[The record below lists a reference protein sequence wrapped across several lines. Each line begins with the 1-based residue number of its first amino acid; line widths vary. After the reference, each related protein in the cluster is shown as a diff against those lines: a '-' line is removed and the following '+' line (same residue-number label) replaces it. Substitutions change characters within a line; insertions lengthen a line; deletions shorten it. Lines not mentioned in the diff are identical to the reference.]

1 VILAAAGWSG
11 VTLGFVSSVALVVFG
26 FRAVRSP
33 ERARRSQ
40 LQQPVHGMV
49 AGAALAFGALELA
62 LLTDDF
68 AVSFVAANSSRATP
82 TLFKLTAAWS
92 ALEGSIVLWIAVLA
106 GFTAAVLRQ
115 VRSVDDRLGTG
126 ALAIM
131 GLVGVFFFG
140 LVSTVANPFEVLAQP
155 PADGPGPNALLQNHL
170 LVAIHPPLLYLGYVG
185 FTVPFAFAMSAL
197 LTGTP
202 GVDWLRRTRRA
213 NLVAWSFLAAGL
225 VVGAWWSYEV
235 LGWGGYWAWDPV
247 ENAALIPW
255 LVATAFVHSSVVQVR
270 RGILQSWNFVLVLA
284 TFALTIL
291 GTFLTR
297 SSVVASVHSFTQS
310 PVGPA
315 LLGFFVVVVAG
326 GFTLFA
332 LRAPRLAS
340 PDRLESLASR
350 EGAFL
355 VNNLLL
361 SLFAF
366 VVLLGTLY
374 PVFVEAFTGAQT
386 SVGRPFFDRMAV
398 PISFAL
404 LLAMGVGPFTPYRA
418 ANGRLLWA
426 RLRAALLAGSLVSA
440 GLVMA
445 GVRSVAVVAVAL
457 LATAIATASLRQL
470 LTTAPDRRP
479 ASLLRL
485 VRKQRGYW
493 GGQLSHLGL
502 VLLALG
508 IAVSADLSERT
519 TATLGQG
526 ESVEFGGY
534 TLTYTGNHTNQ
545 LPYRT
550 EVVAELEI
558 RDGDDLVRQAGPS
571 LNQYPNQQQAV
582 ATPSV
587 WSTPREDIY
596 VALTSL
602 EEGQVSLSLYRY
614 PLMWTLWAGGL
625 LVAAGGFWAISGR
638 RRRAAVPSVSSPV
651 VEVTSAPPVAASAA
665 DVTAERSSGSEE
677 GHDRV

>member
-11 VTLGFVSSVALVVFG
+11 VMLGLASSIALTVFA
-26 FRAVRSP
+26 FRALHAP
-33 ERARRSQ
+33 HRARRGQ
-40 LQQPVHGMV
+40 LQQPVMGMV
-49 AGAALAFGALELA
+49 TGAAVAFGALELA

-68 AVSFVAANSSRATP
+68 AVSFVAGNSSQATP
-82 TLFKLTAAWS
+82 VLFKLTAAWS

-106 GFTAAVLRQ
+106 GFTAVVLRQ
-115 VRSVDDRLGTG
+115 VRSVEDRLGIG
-126 ALAIM
+126 ALGVM
-131 GLVGVFFFG
+131 GLVAVFFFG

-155 PADGPGPNALLQNHL
+155 PVDGPGPNALLQNHL

-197 LTGTP
+197 LTRTP

-213 NLVAWSFLAAGL
+213 NLVAWSFLSAGL
-225 VVGAWWSYEV
+225 IVGAWWSYEV

-255 LVATAFVHSSVVQVR
+255 LVATAFIHSAVVQVR

-315 LLGFFVVVVAG
+315 LLGFFVIMVAG
-326 GFTLFA
+326 GFVLFA

-426 RLRAALLAGSLVSA
+426 RLRSALLAGSLVSA
-440 GLVMA
+440 GLVVA

-457 LATAIATASLRQL
+457 LATAIATASVRQL
-470 LTTAPDRRP
+470 LTSAPDRRP

-493 GGQLSHLGL
+493 GGQLAHLGV

-508 IAVSADLSERT
+508 IAVSADLSDRS
-519 TATLGQG
+519 TATLREG
-526 ESVEFGGY
+526 ESVGFGGY

-558 RDGDDLVRQAGPS
+558 RDGDDVVRVAGPR
-571 LNQYPNQQQAV
+571 LNQYPNQAQAV

-596 VALTSL
+596 VALSSL
-602 EEGQVSLSLYRY
+602 EDGQVSLSLYRY

-625 LVAAGGFWAISGR
+625 LVAAGGFWAIGGR
-638 RRRAAVPSVSSPV
+638 RRPESVPSASSSA
-651 VEVTSAPPVAASAA
+651 EEITSDRPVAG
-665 DVTAERSSGSEE
+665 VTTQGFSGSGE
-677 GHDRV
+677 GADRA